1 MSPTSPSSV
10 RIRVGDVTVE
20 RVDELVL
27 PTSVR
32 WLLDGITREA
42 AAPCAEW
49 LRPHFQDAD
58 GFLLQSIHTFVVK
71 TPSRVI
77 LVDTG
82 VGNGKER
89 TGGIPQFHLLE
100 TPYLE
105 RLAALGV
112 TPEAVDTVLCTHIH
126 GDHCGWDARLEG
138 GRWVPTF
145 PRARHLFARREYE
158 YWESVAPEQPA
169 TERLLADSVRPVVM
183 AGLAEFVATDYVVTP
198 EVRLV
203 PSHGHTPGHVCVEI
217 ESRGQRAVITGDV
230 MHSPIQCAFPDLP
243 SALDRDKEAG
253 AAGRRAFLQRYAGT
267 GTLVL
272 GSHFGSP
279 SVGRI
284 AAWGDAYRFDVALDA
299 LDAIEG

>member
-1 MSPTSPSSV
+1 MTQPNNATSPV
-10 RIRVGDVTVE
+10 IRVGDVTIQ
-20 RVDELVL
+20 RVDEIVL

-32 WLLDGITREA
+32 WMLPDADREA
-42 AAPCAEW
+42 AARCSEW
-49 LRPHFQDAD
+49 LQPYFQNEA
-58 GFLLQSIHTFVVK
+58 GHLLQSIHTFVVR
-71 TPSRVI
+71 TPSALI

-89 TGGIPQFHLLE
+89 AGGIPQFHHLD

-105 RLAALGV
+105 RLAGLGV
-112 TPEAVDTVLCTHIH
+112 APEAVDTVLCTHIH
-126 GDHCGWDARLEG
+126 VDHCGWDAHLED

-158 YWESVAPEQPA
+158 YWESVTADQPA
-169 TERLLADSVRPVVM
+169 VEQLLADSVRPVIM

-198 EVRLV
+198 ELRLV
-203 PSHGHTPGHVCVEI
+203 PMHGHTPGHVCIEI

-230 MHSPIQCAFPDLP
+230 MHSPIQCAFPDLAA
-243 SALDRDKEAG
+243 ALDRDKEAG
-253 AAGRRAFLQRYAGT
+253 AAGRRAFLNRYSDT
-267 GTLVL
+267 GTVVL

-284 AAWGDAYRFDVALDA
+284 TKDGAAWRYDVALDV
-299 LDAIEG
+299 IEG